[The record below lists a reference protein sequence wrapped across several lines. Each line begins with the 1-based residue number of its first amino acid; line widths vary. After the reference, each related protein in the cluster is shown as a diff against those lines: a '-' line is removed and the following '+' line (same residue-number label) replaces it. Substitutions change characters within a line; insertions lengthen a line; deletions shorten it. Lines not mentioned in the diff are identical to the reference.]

1 MPSEPLKRPTLAT
14 LAGLWGQSIQAV
26 SNDLA
31 AMGKTLAK
39 DGVEGCTK
47 AKMQKLRDST
57 QRLQTSSN
65 VDINDLKAREIE
77 TKIELNELQIAQIS
91 KTVVNINDLEPLLA
105 NLLVSMRTELLGL
118 SGQIIE
124 TLELMY
130 NITIDTDL
138 IKNPIEA
145 TLEHIARYPT
155 ILYGDDSQT
164 VEFDEAAAEDNDDGM
179 ESEVSGS

>member
-1 MPSEPLKRPTLAT
+1 MSDTPEKKPTLAT
-14 LAGLWGQSIQAV
+14 LADLWGQSQQACG
-26 SNDLA
+26 NDLR
-31 AMGKTLAK
+31 MLGKSLAK
-39 DGVEGCTK
+39 DGVAGCTR
-47 AKMQKLRDST
+47 AKMQRLREST
-57 QRLQTSSN
+57 QRLQSSAGL
-65 VDINDLKAREIE
+65 DLNDLKAREIE

-130 NITIDTDL
+130 NITIDIDL

-179 ESEVSGS
+179 ESEVSGT